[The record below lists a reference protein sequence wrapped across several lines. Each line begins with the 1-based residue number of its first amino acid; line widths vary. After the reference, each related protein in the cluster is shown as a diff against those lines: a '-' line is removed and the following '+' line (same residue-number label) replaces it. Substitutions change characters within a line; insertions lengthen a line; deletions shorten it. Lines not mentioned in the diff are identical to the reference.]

1 MDTPTKTRLDPTLI
15 GHETF
20 LVHDHHGEG
29 TSPVV
34 VDLNT
39 MVIRAQEPVVIDT
52 GVHEN
57 ETQFLADVFDLVEP
71 KDVRWVFISHDDIDH
86 TGNLNALM
94 AACPNATAILNW
106 FITERM
112 GASLQVPPSRWRWIA
127 DGDTFD
133 VGDRRLLAVR
143 PPVYD
148 SPTTRG
154 LFDTSTGV
162 YWASDAF
169 ATPMLAPAR
178 SVDELDADFWVD
190 GMKTFN
196 NYVSPWLSIVDGRRY
211 RRTVNRIAALAPTT
225 IAGCHT
231 PAIPSSRVAD
241 ALDAAR
247 RSPGAAVAPQPDQA
261 VLDELLCSVH
271 PPHPADPCFEE
282 HPYVGARRK

>member
-1 MDTPTKTRLDPTLI
+1 MDTLTKTRLDPTLI
-15 GHETF
+15 GPDTF
-20 LVHDHHGEG
+20 LIHDHHGEG

-34 VDLNT
+34 VGLNA
-39 MVIRAQEPVVIDT
+39 MVIRAQEPVVVDT
-52 GVHEN
+52 GMHEN

-71 KDVRWVFISHDDIDH
+71 DDVRWVFISHDDIDH

-94 AACPNATAILNW
+94 AACPNATAVVNW

-133 VGDRRLLAVR
+133 VGDHRLRAVR

-169 ATPMLAPAR
+169 ASPMLAPAR
-178 SVDELDADFWVD
+178 TVDELDADFWVD
-190 GMKTFN
+190 GMMTFN
-196 NYVSPWLSIVDGRRY
+196 NYVSPWLSVVDGWRY
-211 RRTVNRIAALAPTT
+211 RAPSIASRHSLRST

-231 PAIPSSRVAD
+231 PAIPPALVAV
-241 ALDAAR
+241 ALEAAR
-247 RSPGAAVAPQPDQA
+247 RSPGAAVAPQPDQSM
-261 VLDELLCSVH
+261 LDELPSFG
-271 PPHPADPCFEE
+271 PHAPNGTAP
-282 HPYVGARRK
+282 